1 MDRSS
6 ELVEA
11 PPRTASFVPSGRH
24 RFGATVEMWGANL
37 FETKVSG
44 EDSNGQFFAGEILN
58 VTGFGPPRH
67 LHLEQDEW
75 FYVTKGSFA
84 IEVAGEL
91 FETKVGD
98 SLFAPRKIVHTWAPL
113 GPEPCSMI
121 FALQPAGD
129 FDGFVDDASKMGRLP
144 TPAEANAIFGARGM
158 QIVGPP
164 LDVVT
169 IRFTG

>member
-1 MDRSS
+1 MDGTM
-6 ELVEA
+6 
-11 PPRTASFVPSGRH
+11 TALFVPAGRH
-24 RFGATVEMWGANL
+24 RFGDPVQMWGANQL
-37 FETKVSG
+37 ETKVSNA
-44 EDSNGQFFAGEILN
+44 DSNGQFFAGEIPN

-67 LHLEQDEW
+67 LHHEQDEW

-84 IEVAGEL
+84 IEVGGEL
-91 FETKVGD
+91 YEVKVGD

-121 FALQPAGD
+121 FVLQPAGK
-129 FDGFVDDASKMGRLP
+129 FDGFVDDASAMGRLP
-144 TPAEANAIFGARGM
+144 TPDEANAIFAAAGM

-169 IRFTG
+169 VRFTG